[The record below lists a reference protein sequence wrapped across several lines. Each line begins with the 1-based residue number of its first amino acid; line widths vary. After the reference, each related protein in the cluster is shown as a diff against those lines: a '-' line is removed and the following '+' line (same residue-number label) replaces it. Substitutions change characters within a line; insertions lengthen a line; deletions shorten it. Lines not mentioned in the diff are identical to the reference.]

1 MDSSGTFC
9 MFGWQQNRK
18 LHVTSMKAM
27 TRAATPTQR
36 MFFLR
41 KFSKTVPQ
49 PYSTTSQ
56 NPRYYMFTCKI
67 IKNVGGGKRGKKKKK
82 VCLELPFCVCL
93 YALSLGTAVLLLLRL
108 PLCRFWWAL
117 SGLHYHSSW

>member
-67 IKNVGGGKRGKKKKK
+67 IKNVGGGKEGEKKKNK
-82 VCLELPFCVCL
+82 
-93 YALSLGTAVLLLLRL
+93 SLFRVALLRL
-108 PLCRFWWAL
+108 SLRIVSGDRSAASSPLT
-117 SGLHYHSSW
+117 SV